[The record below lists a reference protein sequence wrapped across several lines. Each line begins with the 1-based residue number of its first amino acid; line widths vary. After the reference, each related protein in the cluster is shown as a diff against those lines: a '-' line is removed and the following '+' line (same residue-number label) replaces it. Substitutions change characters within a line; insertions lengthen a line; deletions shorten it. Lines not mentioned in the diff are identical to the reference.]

1 MTEHTMNLA
10 RTIDAPVERVYDAWL
25 SPSWGEWA
33 GPAGSHGKVTLME
46 PQVGGRYRMVM
57 HAPNGMTLAIGG
69 VYRVLER
76 PAKIV
81 MSWKW
86 EHEDEETLVT
96 LTFTPLAGG
105 KTALTVLHE
114 GFGTQERHDDH
125 ARGWAGTVDRLAAK
139 LAGAA

>member
-1 MTEHTMNLA
+1 MTEHSLSLA

-33 GPAGSHGKVTLME
+33 GPPGSHGKVTLME
-46 PQVGGRYRMVM
+46 PHIDGRYRMEMRGPGGVKL
-57 HAPNGMTLAIGG
+57 TIGG

-76 PAKIV
+76 PSKIV

-96 LTFTPLAGG
+96 LTFRPLAGG
-105 KTALTVLHE
+105 KTELVVLHE

-125 ARGWAGTVDRLAAK
+125 ARGWTGTVDRLAQR
-139 LAGAA
+139 LAG